1 LSSLATWGEDEC
13 LIWESGRPYLYLR
26 TTSDHRV
33 VVGGE
38 DEPFRDAKRRDRL
51 LAAKTE
57 TLAGRMKALFP
68 DTDFRPAF
76 AWTGTFGDTHDGLAY
91 IGAHRRWPSSF
102 FALCYGGNGITYGML
117 AAEIVR
123 DALRGHPN
131 DTADLFRFDR

>member
-1 LSSLATWGEDEC
+1 M
-13 LIWESGRPYLYLR
+13 
-26 TTSDHRV
+26 

-57 TLAGRMKALFP
+57 TLAGRVKALFP

-76 AWTGTFGDTHDGLAY
+76 AWTGTFGETKDGLGY
-91 IGAHRRWPSSF
+91 IGAHPRWPSSF
-102 FALCYGGNGITYGML
+102 FALCYGGNGITYGVL

-123 DALRGHPN
+123 DALRGRRN
-131 DTADLFRFDR
+131 DNADLFRFDR